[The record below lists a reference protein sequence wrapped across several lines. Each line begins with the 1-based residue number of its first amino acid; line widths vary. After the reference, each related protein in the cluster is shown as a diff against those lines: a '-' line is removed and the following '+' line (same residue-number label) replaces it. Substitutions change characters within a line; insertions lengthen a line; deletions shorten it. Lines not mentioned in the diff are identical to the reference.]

1 MRAPADSSGP
11 SHLLVRACVVVGSG
25 MLAKGH
31 QPQDDAIGD
40 VLGKERHSDFL
51 KWFVLYESWISM
63 IAFWCLPV
71 MNSVYGWRQRG

>member
-51 KWFVLYESWISM
+51 K
-63 IAFWCLPV
+63 
-71 MNSVYGWRQRG
+71 